1 MTLLTEF
8 LMDRRTAQSV
18 AAKDC
23 RSTTSRKQLKLDKLT
38 GSSQDSTIYS
48 PDRGI
53 GLPISLVSG
62 N

>member
-1 MTLLTEF
+1 MTLVTEF

-38 GSSQDSTIYS
+38 GSSKTLLYIHLTEESDYRSHS
-48 PDRGI
+48 
-53 GLPISLVSG
+53 
-62 N
+62 